1 MEKLEWSVYQRM
13 IKVQECL
20 FVLTQY
26 TNVTDGRTDGHRT
39 TERTALAINRAA
51 KIDRSTV
58 TLRDALPK

>member
-1 MEKLEWSVYQRM
+1 MVGLPEDDKSSRM
-13 IKVQECL
+13 FIRFDTIHER
-20 FVLTQY
+20 
-26 TNVTDGRTDGHRT
+26 DGRTDGHRT